1 MSEQHH
7 RSITRL
13 CAAHAGWSTHCA
25 LPQRLLFPRS
35 GDYANH
41 VAIDWQCQLLHAHL
55 LACQQQHTKQQQPRR
70 ASYKHACLASGVRGL
85 ALCVLL
91 VLQDWLRGRHGAT
104 TVEPCDYATHRTYQS
119 GGGGFPPRPA
129 CWPRCLHV
137 RSRKGRHQ
145 TRAALLPG
153 YMYELQRLRRVR
165 IAQVSSFAPVPAPAP
180 APAPAPVSSSSPSP
194 PPSLSS
200 LAVASRRDSG

>member
-1 MSEQHH
+1 MRTCSLV
-7 RSITRL
+7 S
-13 CAAHAGWSTHCA
+13 S
-25 LPQRLLFPRS
+25 
-35 GDYANH
+35 NN
-41 VAIDWQCQLLHAHL
+41 
-55 LACQQQHTKQQQPRR
+55 KQQQPRR

-153 YMYELQRLRRVR
+153 YMYELRRLRKSTYSAGEQFRTC
-165 IAQVSSFAPVPAPAP
+165 AATAP
-180 APAPAPVSSSSPSP
+180 APAPAPVPSSSPSP
-194 PPSLSS
+194 SPSLSS
-200 LAVASRRDSG
+200 LAVASRCDSG